1 MLSIMRAFVGCA
13 FLALSVSLAAHA
25 QSAVGVELDEVTDDR
40 YSEGMLTGGC
50 RLRVNLTGN
59 GLDKASAARIV
70 VKEAKDDR
78 GNSLYDEPMSND
90 FTPRDQNSGSLQF
103 SLKQPARAATTV
115 RIKGTV
121 ELYVPARDPNAI
133 VKIDKALA
141 KPDAPLASKG
151 LKAAKV
157 DLTLLSPAG
166 YSTLMKTRK
175 ITDADIEKIRAEGK
189 KRGVSEKE
197 VEAMIGFAKAMEGM
211 DESAPDGSVILSGKK
226 SAFERIFRVEVLGAD
241 GKPVDVGSR
250 STSTRGDDS
259 VMMMQPNAPPPAS
272 AALQIF
278 LLTDKSRLSF
288 PFEMNV
294 PLP

>member
-1 MLSIMRAFVGCA
+1 MLTIMRAFVGCA

-25 QSAVGVELDEVTDDR
+25 QSGVGVELEEVTDDR
-40 YSEGMLTGGC
+40 YSEGMLTGAC
-50 RLRVNLTGN
+50 RLQVNLTGN

-90 FTPRDQNSGSLQF
+90 FTPRDQNNGSLQF
-103 SLKQPARAATTV
+103 SLKQPARAATSV

-166 YSTLMKTRK
+166 YSKLMKTRK

-226 SAFERIFRVEVLGAD
+226 SDFDRIFRVEVLGAD

-250 STSTRGDDS
+250 SSSTRGDDT
-259 VMMMQPNAPPPAS
+259 VMMMQPNAPPPANAS
-272 AALQIF
+272 LQIF